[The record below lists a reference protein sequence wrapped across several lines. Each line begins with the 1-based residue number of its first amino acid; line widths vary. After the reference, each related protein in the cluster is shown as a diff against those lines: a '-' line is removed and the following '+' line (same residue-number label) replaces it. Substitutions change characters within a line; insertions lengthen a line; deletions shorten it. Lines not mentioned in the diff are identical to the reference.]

1 MVSTNRTENTSQH
14 QNLQNTT
21 QTPGEVFIFPQNWL
35 LYERGFSYKKC
46 KNLSRPSKPP
56 SPAIPVHAD
65 MLCVCTF
72 PLLHRRNEAKIFTHR
87 GLSSEELRAEK
98 EWKNTGVFV
107 WCIILQFK
115 VKKWNTCKHD
125 RLNIYSTVQSP
136 NSLKGDAKAT
146 VNAKKPGSSWKWIS
160 HLLVFS
166 SLQSFTGELHI
177 LRHESH

>member
-1 MVSTNRTENTSQH
+1 MGIKKCYPSVLWPQLDPLMVSTNRTENTSQH

-35 LYERGFSYKKC
+35 LYERGFLYKKC

-72 PLLHRRNEAKIFTHR
+72 PLLHRRNEAKIFTHL

-146 VNAKKPGSSWKWIS
+146 VNAKKPGSS
-160 HLLVFS
+160 
-166 SLQSFTGELHI
+166 
-177 LRHESH
+177 